1 VASCPTSA
9 ARWQVLGE
17 DGEVK
22 SMDYIE
28 VKTTVAQNKDFF
40 EVDAFPAPS
49 EIIKGCISDFST
61 DVQL

>member
-1 VASCPTSA
+1 
-9 ARWQVLGE
+9 
-17 DGEVK
+17 
-22 SMDYIE
+22 MDYIE